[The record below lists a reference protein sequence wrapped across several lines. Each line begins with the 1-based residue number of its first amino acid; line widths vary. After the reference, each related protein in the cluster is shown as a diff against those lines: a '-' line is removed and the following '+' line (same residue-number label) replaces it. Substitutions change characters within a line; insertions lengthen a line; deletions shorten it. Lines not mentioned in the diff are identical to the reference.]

1 MVDIVQNF
9 RWELNLYLIASIKNI
24 YAKKKCSIQS
34 NILNY
39 IKINF
44 CSLSVN
50 FRNNLATK
58 TCQHIQIEQSK
69 I

>member
-1 MVDIVQNF
+1 MIDIVQIF
-9 RWELNLYLIASIKNI
+9 GRKLKLYLIASIKDI